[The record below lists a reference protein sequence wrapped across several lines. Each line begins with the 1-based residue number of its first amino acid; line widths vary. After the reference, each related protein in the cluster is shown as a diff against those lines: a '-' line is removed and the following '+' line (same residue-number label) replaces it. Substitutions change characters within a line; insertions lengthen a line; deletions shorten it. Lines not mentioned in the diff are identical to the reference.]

1 MLYFIT
7 QPAPYLVFCKMRSS
21 KLIICCLF
29 AALSNGVWAQNW
41 LEEYAYYVQQKAAK
55 QNIPGYMF
63 AFVEKG
69 KPAKLFLYGNNKK
82 TDSAIEQDTVFR
94 LASVSKTFTAM
105 LMAKMV
111 EQKRL
116 NWRTPIASIV
126 PQYGFTQNGGEK
138 LNLQHLIGQS
148 SGFTPNAYDN
158 LIEANYP
165 VKRVLGML
173 AELDPLCAPGQC
185 YTYQNTLFAVI
196 GDYFDQQ
203 NSSYSQQLR
212 QQLLSPLGMATA
224 SVGSEALQSSNKWAK
239 PHVAIARRKWR
250 DVGVREDYYRYSA
263 AAGVN
268 ASSKD
273 MIQWVRAMLGEMPL
287 VVSPALIDKVTTPIV
302 RTSSELYRKNWRQH
316 LRNAHYGL
324 GWRIY
329 DFDGHK
335 LNYHG
340 GWVQGYR
347 ADIAF
352 APKQQ
357 VGYVMLMNAESNLI
371 NEFTAQFWQRYF
383 ENYEHK
389 TLTAGSKKPD

>member
-1 MLYFIT
+1 M
-7 QPAPYLVFCKMRSS
+7 VFRKMRSLN
-21 KLIICCLF
+21 LIICCLLVL
-29 AALSNGVWAQNW
+29 LSNGVRAQSW
-41 LEEYAYYVQQKAAK
+41 LEEYAGYVQKKAAK

-69 KPAKLFLYGNNKK
+69 KPAKVVFYGNSKK
-82 TDSAIEQDTVFR
+82 ADSAIDQDSVFR
-94 LASVSKTFTAM
+94 LASVSKTFTAV
-105 LMAKMV
+105 LMAKLV

-116 NWRTPIASIV
+116 NWGTSIGSIV
-126 PQYGFTQNGGEK
+126 PQYGFIQNGNDK

-165 VKRVLGML
+165 IKRVLTML

-185 YTYQNTLFAVI
+185 YTYQNALFAVL

-203 NSSYSQQLR
+203 KSSYAQQLQ

-224 SVGSEALQSSNKWAK
+224 SVGSKALKASDKWAK
-239 PHVAIARRKWR
+239 PHVAIAKRKWR
-250 DVGVREDYYRYSA
+250 DVRIREDYYRYSA

-287 VVSPALIDKVTTPIV
+287 VVSAALIQKVTTPIV
-302 RTSSELYRKNWRQH
+302 RTSSELYRKNWRKH

-329 DFDGHK
+329 DFKGYK

-340 GWVQGYR
+340 GWVRGYR

-352 APKQQ
+352 APAQE

-371 NEFTAQFWQRYF
+371 NEFTAQFWQRYYK
-383 ENYEHK
+383 NYENKSLTKDTNKHK
-389 TLTAGSKKPD
+389 